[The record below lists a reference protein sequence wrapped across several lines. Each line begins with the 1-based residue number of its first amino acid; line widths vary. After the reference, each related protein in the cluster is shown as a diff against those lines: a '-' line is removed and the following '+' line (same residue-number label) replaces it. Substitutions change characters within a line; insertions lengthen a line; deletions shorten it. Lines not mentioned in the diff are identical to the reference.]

1 MTTFSKISPAIAE
14 IAVLENHKLREE
26 NRLLKEKI
34 QHLIDVFIGNY
45 TFPDGQS
52 WYQSKLPP
60 EAPSA

>member
-14 IAVLENHKLREE
+14 IGVLENHKLREE
-26 NRLLKEKI
+26 NHQLKEKI

-52 WYQSKLPP
+52 WYQSKIPP
-60 EAPSA
+60 EPPSA